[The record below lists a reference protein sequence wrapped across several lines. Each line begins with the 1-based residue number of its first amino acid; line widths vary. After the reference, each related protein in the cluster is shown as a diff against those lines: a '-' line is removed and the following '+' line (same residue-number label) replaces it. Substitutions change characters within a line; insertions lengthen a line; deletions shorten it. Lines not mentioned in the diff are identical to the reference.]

1 MCDIYE
7 TCGGCQI
14 MHLKY
19 DKQLEFKTDLLQ
31 QALKKFSP
39 EGFEQYDIRPTI
51 GMQEPLY
58 YRAKLHSKQGNSRAR
73 WRQDSMLKIH
83 II

>member
-7 TCGGCQI
+7 TCGEGCQI

-31 QALKKFSP
+31 QALKKVL
-39 EGFEQYDIRPTI
+39 T
-51 GMQEPLY
+51 
-58 YRAKLHSKQGNSRAR
+58 
-73 WRQDSMLKIH
+73 
-83 II
+83 